1 MHLQSDANKL
11 ATGRRE
17 TRPIKPSWEVVMR
30 LLKKSLVKLEGEIT
44 LLPESIDDLWHLR
57 HLVEKGDLVF
67 ALTFRK
73 VESASDKLRPE
84 KTERKPMRLGIR
96 VDSVEFHRFANRLRI
111 SGTIESGQDVGSH
124 HTLSIE
130 PLRDVSII
138 KRWRRDQ
145 IDRITKAIQESNRPE
160 IAIATIESG
169 EAHIGVLRQYGVE
182 EVASIAQSAGKLDES
197 SQTEFFAQIYNQ
209 LLNTAA
215 QDYIVAGPGFIKDD
229 FVRFATQKDSS
240 FPDRLI
246 VENTTS
252 VGISGFQEVLRRGA
266 VDRLIKDAH
275 LVRETRLIDALLG
288 EIAVNGKAAYGMAEV
303 AKAHE
308 WGAIDTLL
316 IGDMTLRGER
326 ERGTAIDELLT
337 AVNNSNGHVVVF
349 STEFEPGKRLEKLGG
364 IAALLRFKLQDG

>member
-1 MHLQSDANKL
+1 MLLQSDANKR

-17 TRPIKPSWEVVMR
+17 TRPIKPSWGVIMR
-30 LLKKSLVKLEGEIT
+30 LLKKSLVKFEGEIT

-182 EVASIAQSAGKLDES
+182 EMASIAQSAGKLDER

-215 QDYIVAGPGFIKDD
+215 QNYIVAGPGFIKDD
-229 FVRFATQKDSS
+229 FVRFATQKDTS

-275 LVRETRLIDALLG
+275 LVRETRLMDALLG

-303 AKAHE
+303 AKAQE
-308 WGAIDTLL
+308 WGAIDTFL
-316 IGDMTLRGER
+316 IGDETLRGER
-326 ERGTAIDELLT
+326 ERGTAIDGLLT

>member
-1 MHLQSDANKL
+1 MRLQSEANKR
-11 ATGRRE
+11 TTVRRE
-17 TRPIKPSWEVVMR
+17 TMPIKSSWEVVMR
-30 LLKKSLVKLEGEIT
+30 ILKKSLVKLEGEIT

-182 EVASIAQSAGKLDES
+182 EVASIAQSAGKLHES

-266 VDRLIKDAH
+266 ADRLIKDAH

-303 AKAHE
+303 TKAHE
-308 WGAIDTLL
+308 WGAIETLL
-316 IGDMTLRGER
+316 IGDETLRGER

>member
-1 MHLQSDANKL
+1 
-11 ATGRRE
+11 
-17 TRPIKPSWEVVMR
+17 MR

-96 VDSVEFHRFANRLRI
+96 VDTVEFHRFANRLRI
-111 SGTIESGQDVGSH
+111 SGTIESGQDAGSH

-130 PLRDVSII
+130 PLRDISII

-160 IAIATIESG
+160 IVIATIESG

-197 SQTEFFAQIYNQ
+197 SQSEFFAQIYNQ

-288 EIAVNGKAAYGMAEV
+288 EIAVNGKAAYGRAEV

-316 IGDMTLRGER
+316 IGDETLRGER

-337 AVNNSNGHVVVF
+337 AVDNSNGHVVVF

-364 IAALLRFKLQDG
+364 IAALLRFKLHDG